1 MEAAQVLASYSLGDA
16 DNLRRAM
23 GKKKADVMEEEKSV
37 FVKGCENNNISK
49 KKAEEIFA
57 NIATFAGYGFN
68 KSHSAAY
75 ALIAYQTAYLKTHYP
90 SHFIAAVLSS
100 EQDKTDKLEPHVKDC
115 ELMKVEILPPSISRS
130 YPNFIVNEKN
140 QIEYAL
146 GALKGVRRKFSE
158 EICIERKNG
167 PFTSMMDFATRVDLR
182 KGGIRSLKSMA
193 KAGAFD
199 CLCSRDEAVSSIN
212 SYLEA
217 SEQKFKSKE
226 SGVVDMFDTPQDL
239 EISGFNLEKFSDSEK
254 LKMELESFGFYYSKH
269 PISLL
274 RRTLSSRLTPIK
286 KLMTSNNEKF
296 IPVLIN
302 SKRIVK
308 KGTSIFI
315 FLEVSDETGVI
326 DVSVPIELYD
336 LKKSL
341 FKENSIA
348 MLKGNIITDD
358 YRRGNLDDAG
368 IKIRLTDILPIDIAR
383 SVVTSKI
390 KINVPRSELKQL
402 GNGKFKEI
410 KNLNDPDGMEVIL
423 NLLDENLNIS
433 SEIKV
438 DTFKIS
444 LEDSTF
450 E

>member
-1 MEAAQVLASYSLGDA
+1 M
-16 DNLRRAM
+16 
-23 GKKKADVMEEEKSV
+23 
-37 FVKGCENNNISK
+37 
-49 KKAEEIFA
+49 
-57 NIATFAGYGFN
+57 
-68 KSHSAAY
+68 
-75 ALIAYQTAYLKTHYP
+75 
-90 SHFIAAVLSS
+90 
-100 EQDKTDKLEPHVKDC
+100 
-115 ELMKVEILPPSISRS
+115 
-130 YPNFIVNEKN
+130 
-140 QIEYAL
+140 
-146 GALKGVRRKFSE
+146 
-158 EICIERKNG
+158 
-167 PFTSMMDFATRVDLR
+167 
-182 KGGIRSLKSMA
+182 
-193 KAGAFD
+193 
-199 CLCSRDEAVSSIN
+199 
-212 SYLEA
+212 
-217 SEQKFKSKE
+217 
-226 SGVVDMFDTPQDL
+226 
-239 EISGFNLEKFSDSEK
+239 
-254 LKMELESFGFYYSKH
+254 
-269 PISLL
+269 
-274 RRTLSSRLTPIK
+274 
-286 KLMTSNNEKF
+286 
-296 IPVLIN
+296 LIN

-402 GNGKFKEI
+402 GNGKFEEI

-423 NLLDENLNIS
+423 NLLDESLNIS

-450 E
+450 EKIDEIFGEDNYTLI